1 MEGLSP
7 RIGDTPG
14 KSVNQMYAAFSAF
27 RYKDGY
33 TLSVIDLG
41 IQGVKIELIQ
51 AYDIG
56 GAIILPPE
64 KVQECGRWLLQT
76 LGQNSF
82 GLPKELSDILARI
95 VSHKESGQILQRGD
109 KKKIRDALKVLR
121 RDQRKLEMEG
131 KVLRLISSNA
141 I

>member
-76 LGQNSF
+76 LGQDSY
-82 GLPKELSDILARI
+82 GLPRELTDILTRLI
-95 VSHKESGQILQRGD
+95 THKKAGQILERGD
-109 KKKIRDALKVLR
+109 KKKIKDALKVLR
-121 RDQRKLEMEG
+121 RDQRKLEMER

>member
-41 IQGVKIELIQ
+41 VQGVKIELIQ

-82 GLPKELSDILARI
+82 GLPKELSVILARI
-95 VSHKESGQILQRGD
+95 VSHKKSTKILQRGD

>member
-41 IQGVKIELIQ
+41 TQGVKIELIQ

-76 LGQNSF
+76 LGQDSY
-82 GLPKELSDILARI
+82 GLPRELTDILTRLI
-95 VSHKESGQILQRGD
+95 THKKAGQILERGD
-109 KKKIRDALKVLR
+109 KKKIKDALKVLR
-121 RDQRKLEMEG
+121 RDQRKLEMER

>member
-14 KSVNQMYAAFSAF
+14 KSINQMYTAFSAF

-41 IQGVKIELIQ
+41 TQGVKIELIQ

-82 GLPKELSDILARI
+82 GLPKELSDILQRLL
-95 VSHKESGQILQRGD
+95 SHKKSPQILQRGD
-109 KKKIRDALKVLR
+109 KTKIRDVLKVLR
-121 RDQRKLEMEG
+121 RDQRKLETEG

>member
-14 KSVNQMYAAFSAF
+14 KSINQMYAAFSAF

-41 IQGVKIELIQ
+41 TQGVKIELIQ

-56 GAIILPPE
+56 GAIILPPK
-64 KVQECGRWLLQT
+64 KVQECGRWLLQS

-82 GLPKELSDILARI
+82 GLPKELSDILHRLI
-95 VSHKESGQILQRGD
+95 SHKKSGQILQRGD
-109 KKKIRDALKVLR
+109 KTTIRNALKVLR
-121 RDQRKLEMEG
+121 RDQRKLETEG

>member
-14 KSVNQMYAAFSAF
+14 KSIEQRYAAFSAF

-41 IQGVKIELIQ
+41 TQGVKIELIQ

-95 VSHKESGQILQRGD
+95 VSHKKSGQILQRGD
-109 KKKIRDALKVLR
+109 KKKIKDALKVLR